1 MVCNDERWAG
11 HLDATGL
18 EPWPLHGLP
27 TGLPGTGNA
36 VGLWWPV
43 VSAPAPCG
51 RAAVGAR
58 RGRGSGVPEVRS
70 RSRVA
75 TLSLLQGGGF
85 WGGPGNP
92 VAVSRLGAFHW
103 GRKVVLAGIT
113 AAPPRG
119 GTHAYPE
126 PVATVRSLACHVSD
140 GCCRYSAIP
149 GPAAQP
155 YPPLL
160 STWGH
165 PLFRSGGQ
173 GVLVRTYSF

>member
-1 MVCNDERWAG
+1 MRRALSLGPCTDSRQDCRARATRWACG
-11 HLDATGL
+11 GR
-18 EPWPLHGLP
+18 WFLHQP
-27 TGLPGTGNA
+27 RAA
-36 VGLWWPV
+36 VR
-43 VSAPAPCG
+43 PCG